1 MKKENKLFIFYIKCL
16 LLCLPF
22 LLLVAIYIYE
32 DPFLVLRQYDNYDHC
47 HTELSEGDIGWKK
60 LNMYRNTRHYDS
72 FIMGSSCTKAFQTAD
87 WNQYIHGRPFRFFGN
102 SEGLGDL
109 CLKLQA
115 LDRLPNQPVKNLLI
129 VTELSFYEKPHPQ
142 PGIMHLMPSEVTGKT
157 MASYQATYLQ
167 GFLFP
172 KFLLPYLKY
181 KVTGRYDDASRD
193 GRDGNEAVLRWF
205 TRGATLQQE
214 REINEMGEGYW
225 QQKHWTK
232 ALKQTRKVH
241 LNPPVIGADQIN
253 KLIQIR
259 DFCRRHQTRLK
270 VIIGPSFDLKQF
282 NAHDLHT
289 MKAILGD
296 SAVYDFSTYEPL
308 RDYHQ
313 YYDPGHYRRCAGQEI
328 LRKVY

>member
-22 LLLVAIYIYE
+22 LLLVAIYVYE

-102 SEGLGDL
+102 NEGLGDL

-115 LDRLPNQPVKNLLI
+115 LERLPNQPIKNLLI
-129 VTELSFYEKPHPQ
+129 VTELSFYEKP
-142 PGIMHLMPSEVTGKT
+142 T
-157 MASYQATYLQ
+157 SYQAAYLQ

-172 KFLLPYLKY
+172 KFLLPYLTY
-181 KVTGRYDDASRD
+181 KVTGRYDNSMRNVIDENAAVRTTFTNDAI
-193 GRDGNEAVLRWF
+193 LH
-205 TRGATLQQE
+205 QE
-214 REINEMGEGYW
+214 KDIKEMGEGYW
-225 QQKHWTK
+225 QQKHWKKT
-232 ALKQTRKVH
+232 LKQTRKVH
-241 LNPPVIGADQIN
+241 LNPPIIGADQIN

-270 VIIGPSFDLKQF
+270 IIIGPNFDLTQF
-282 NAHDLHT
+282 NATDLQT
-289 MKAILGD
+289 MKSILGD
-296 SAVYDFSTYEPL
+296 SVVYDFSTYKPF

-313 YYDPGHYRRCAGQEI
+313 YYDPAHYRRCVGQEI